1 MIHESAGVV
10 WLLKQ
15 AVVHQLPV
23 LIKISIVFIRWR
35 LIAYQSFTETFKKLG
50 KQIEVHRSIEIMFSK
65 SLILF
70 QFSFPA

>member
-23 LIKISIVFIRWR
+23 LIKISIVFIQWR
-35 LIAYQSFTETFKKLG
+35 LIAYQPSQKLLKSWVNKFKSTE
-50 KQIEVHRSIEIMFSK
+50 V
-65 SLILF
+65 
-70 QFSFPA
+70 

>member
-23 LIKISIVFIRWR
+23 LIKISIVFIQWR

-50 KQIEVHRSIEIMFSK
+50 KQI
-65 SLILF
+65 
-70 QFSFPA
+70 